1 MARKIS
7 DSSEGRSVGTIG
19 GVGSPDGKVV
29 VWVAVGGEELT
40 MVRGPQKTTDLQGEE
55 FEGNIFITFNLLNV
69 AYIVINTKCGSK
81 EGYCIVS

>member
-7 DSSEGRSVGTIG
+7 DSSEGRSAGTIG

-40 MVRGPQKTTDLQGEE
+40 MVRGPQKTTDLYRGK
-55 FEGNIFITFNLLNV
+55 I
-69 AYIVINTKCGSK
+69 
-81 EGYCIVS
+81 